1 VVEFLVRQETK
12 RTNQSD
18 KQLLNTELLPRRPW
32 YRFKRSIEAARSLCR
47 SNTIAC
53 FVLTVSMLHHEH
65 GVKTVRTGFLYDLS
79 FLSRRQ
85 QPENTMGRR
94 PARCYRY
101 QKNKPYIKSRYCRGV
116 PESKIRI
123 YDVGAKKAPV
133 DLFPFVAHLVCDEK
147 QQISSEALEAC
158 RVAINKHLVK
168 SVGKDGYHI
177 RVRAHPFHVLRAN
190 KMLSCAGADRL
201 SSGMRHSYGK
211 PIGVSARVDIG
222 QILVSI
228 RSKDASEPHVIEAIR
243 RGKFKFAGRQKILK
257 SLKWGFTKY
266 HREDYVNMRR
276 SGELAADGNI
286 VKVHYRRG
294 LLEGNALYEAG
305 QD

>member
-1 VVEFLVRQETK
+1 
-12 RTNQSD
+12 
-18 KQLLNTELLPRRPW
+18 
-32 YRFKRSIEAARSLCR
+32 
-47 SNTIAC
+47 
-53 FVLTVSMLHHEH
+53 
-65 GVKTVRTGFLYDLS
+65 
-79 FLSRRQ
+79 
-85 QPENTMGRR
+85 MGRR

-123 YDVGAKKAPV
+123 YDVGNKGANV

-158 RVAINKHLVK
+158 RVAVNKYLIK
-168 SVGKDGYHI
+168 NIGKDAYHI
-177 RVRAHPFHVLRAN
+177 RMRAHPFHVLRAN

-211 PIGVSARVDIG
+211 PIGVAARVNIG
-222 QILVSI
+222 QILVSV
-228 RSKDASEPHVIEAIR
+228 RAKDAHEKVVIEAIR

-266 HREDYVNMRR
+266 PREVYVEKRKN
-276 SGELAADGNI
+276 GELSADGNQ
-286 VKVHYRRG
+286 VKVHNRRG
-294 LLEGNALYEAG
+294 LLEKSVLYQTGME
-305 QD
+305 

>member
-1 VVEFLVRQETK
+1 
-12 RTNQSD
+12 
-18 KQLLNTELLPRRPW
+18 
-32 YRFKRSIEAARSLCR
+32 
-47 SNTIAC
+47 
-53 FVLTVSMLHHEH
+53 
-65 GVKTVRTGFLYDLS
+65 
-79 FLSRRQ
+79 
-85 QPENTMGRR
+85 MGRR

-123 YDVGAKKAPV
+123 YDVGNKKAAV

-158 RVAINKHLVK
+158 RVAINKYLTKH
-168 SVGKDGYHI
+168 VGKEAYHI
-177 RVRAHPFHVLRAN
+177 RMRAHPFHVLRAN

-211 PIGVSARVDIG
+211 PIGVAARVDIG
-222 QILVSI
+222 QILLSV
-228 RSKDASEPHVIEAIR
+228 RAKDAHEKFVIEAIR

-266 HREDYVNMRR
+266 PREEYVRLR
-276 SGELAADGNI
+276 KAGDLAADGNM
-286 VKVHYRRG
+286 VKVHNRRG
-294 LLEGNALYEAG
+294 ALESSALYQAG

>member
-1 VVEFLVRQETK
+1 
-12 RTNQSD
+12 
-18 KQLLNTELLPRRPW
+18 
-32 YRFKRSIEAARSLCR
+32 
-47 SNTIAC
+47 
-53 FVLTVSMLHHEH
+53 
-65 GVKTVRTGFLYDLS
+65 
-79 FLSRRQ
+79 
-85 QPENTMGRR
+85 MGRR

-116 PESKIRI
+116 PEAKIRI
-123 YDVGAKKAPV
+123 FDMGAKKAPV

-158 RVAINKHLVK
+158 RVAINKHLGK
-168 SVGKDGYHI
+168 TVGKDNFHI
-177 RVRAHPFHVLRAN
+177 RIRAHPFHVLRAN

-211 PIGVSARVDIG
+211 PIGVAARVDIG
-222 QILVSI
+222 QILLSV
-228 RSKDASEPHVIEAIR
+228 RSKDANEPHVIEAIR

-266 HREDYVNMRR
+266 PREEYVRLRR

-286 VKVHYRRG
+286 VKVHNRRG
-294 LLEGNALYEAG
+294 RLEKSVLYQSG
-305 QD
+305 QE

>member
-1 VVEFLVRQETK
+1 
-12 RTNQSD
+12 
-18 KQLLNTELLPRRPW
+18 
-32 YRFKRSIEAARSLCR
+32 
-47 SNTIAC
+47 
-53 FVLTVSMLHHEH
+53 
-65 GVKTVRTGFLYDLS
+65 
-79 FLSRRQ
+79 
-85 QPENTMGRR
+85 MGRR

-123 YDVGAKKAPV
+123 YDVGNKAAPV

-158 RVAINKHLVK
+158 RVAVNKYLTKHI
-168 SVGKDGYHI
+168 GKDAYHI
-177 RVRAHPFHVLRAN
+177 RMRAHPFHVLRAN

-211 PIGVSARVDIG
+211 PIGVAARVNIG
-222 QILVSI
+222 QILVSV
-228 RSKDASEPHVIEAIR
+228 RAKDANEKHVIEAIR

-266 HREDYVNMRR
+266 PREEYVAKRR
-276 SGELAADGNI
+276 NGELSSDGNQ
-286 VKVHYRRG
+286 VKVHNRRVR
-294 LLEGNALYEAG
+294 LEKSVLYQTGME
-305 QD
+305 

>member
-1 VVEFLVRQETK
+1 
-12 RTNQSD
+12 
-18 KQLLNTELLPRRPW
+18 
-32 YRFKRSIEAARSLCR
+32 
-47 SNTIAC
+47 
-53 FVLTVSMLHHEH
+53 
-65 GVKTVRTGFLYDLS
+65 
-79 FLSRRQ
+79 
-85 QPENTMGRR
+85 MGRR

-123 YDVGAKKAPV
+123 FDTGAKKAPV

-158 RVAINKHLVK
+158 RIAINKHLAK
-168 SVGKDGYHI
+168 SIGKDGYHI

-211 PIGVSARVDIG
+211 PIGVSARVNIG
-222 QILVSI
+222 QILLSV
-228 RSKDASEPHVIEAIR
+228 RSKDNHEAHVIEAIR

-266 HREDYVNMRR
+266 KREEYVELRR
-276 SGELAADGNI
+276 NGILAADGNI
-286 VKVHYRRG
+286 VKVHNRRG
-294 LLEGNALYEAG
+294 LLENSVLYQTGKE
-305 QD
+305 